1 MPPPEL
7 SGSRPRPRRRA
18 GYERRILTLAIA
30 ATVPSLLGFWALLW
44 LGDFSSKARWTFG
57 GFAAVWLLGC
67 LFALRE
73 RVRFP
78 LQSLANILAGLRDED
93 YSVRARG
100 AGSHDPLGE
109 VMIEVNALGE
119 SLREQRLGAMEAVA
133 LVRTVMSEIDV
144 AVFTFDEEQ
153 KLRLVN
159 RSAERL
165 LAQGQE
171 RLLGRSA
178 ADVGLREYL
187 EGDSSR
193 TVDRSFP
200 SGIGRWGIRRSN
212 FRERGKAHQLLVIT
226 DLSRALRDEER
237 QAWQRILRVL
247 GHELNNSLAPIKSIT
262 GSMQNL
268 LKRQP
273 RAEDWEEDMQRGLEV
288 ICGRAE
294 ALNRFMNAYT
304 QIARLP
310 PPRREP
316 LELGALIRR
325 VAGIETRLPVEVRT
339 GPSVKLQADGD
350 QLEQALI
357 NLLRNAADAALE
369 TGGGVSVSWTANGR
383 QVEIAIEDE
392 GLGIANSGNL
402 FVPFFTTKQGGT
414 GIGLALCR
422 QIAEAHGGSI
432 TLTNRMTRGCRAVLM
447 LPLE

>member
-1 MPPPEL
+1 L
-7 SGSRPRPRRRA
+7 T
-18 GYERRILTLAIA
+18 LTLAA
-30 ATVPSLLGFWALLW
+30 AAPALIGFCVLLW
-44 LGDFSSKARWTFG
+44 LGDFSPKARWTFG
-57 GFAAVWLLGC
+57 GFAVVWLLGC
-67 LFALRE
+67 LYALRE

-93 YSVRARG
+93 YSVRGRG

-316 LELGALIRR
+316 LELAALIRR
-325 VAGIETRLPVEVRT
+325 VAGIETRLRVEVRS
-339 GPSVKLQADGD
+339 GPGVKLLADGD

-432 TLTNRMTRGCRAVLM
+432 TLTNRATRGCRAVLM